1 MKALITVTGTDTT
14 GIIARVCTYLSDNG
28 INILDIS
35 QTVMQQFFT
44 MAMLVDLS
52 TGEKE
57 FAVISE
63 ELSALGNE
71 MGLVIRIQREDIFTL
86 MHRV

>member
-14 GIIARVCTYLSDNG
+14 GIIAKVCTYLADTD

-44 MAMLVDLS
+44 MAMLVDLDKS
-52 TGEKE
+52 KKEFSAVSDELAALGEKQ
-57 FAVISE
+57 
-63 ELSALGNE
+63 
-71 MGLVIRIQREDIFTL
+71 GLIIRIQREDIFTL